1 MSERPTMEKTVT
13 ERPESVTMETTMS
26 ERPTREHSVPDRP
39 LQTVSS
45 WGQACR
51 RAPRGRIPCRRDHF
65 GECHGSKAPAGD
77 SRDGEDQLGE
87 LHTALIIV
95 GEAHDGQDY
104 AKASYHGQGRDGE
117 PLPESRMMETTRSES
132 RTRENAT
139 PERLFQRVS

>member
-1 MSERPTMEKTVT
+1 MNVGASHDGEDCDRASMPESFTME
-13 ERPESVTMETTMS
+13 S
-26 ERPTREHSVPDRP
+26 PTRENTMPDRS
-39 LQTVSS
+39 LRTISR

-51 RAPRGRIPCRRDHF
+51 RVPRGRISSRRDPS

-87 LHTALIIV
+87 WHTALIIV

-117 PLPESRMMETTRSES
+117 PLPESLTIMETTRSES
-132 RTRENAT
+132 PTRENAM
-139 PERLFQRVS
+139 PERLFQRMS

>member
-1 MSERPTMEKTVT
+1 MMEKTVT
-13 ERPESVTMETTMS
+13 ERACQKVL
-26 ERPTREHSVPDRP
+26 RWRVP
-39 LQTVSS
+39 Q
-45 WGQACR
+45 
-51 RAPRGRIPCRRDHF
+51 GRTPCRTDHCGQSHAGDRHA
-65 GECHGSKAPAGD
+65 GESHEGGYHPGEILLESSKAPAGD

-117 PLPESRMMETTRSES
+117 PLPESLTIMETTRSES
-132 RTRENAT
+132 PTRENAM